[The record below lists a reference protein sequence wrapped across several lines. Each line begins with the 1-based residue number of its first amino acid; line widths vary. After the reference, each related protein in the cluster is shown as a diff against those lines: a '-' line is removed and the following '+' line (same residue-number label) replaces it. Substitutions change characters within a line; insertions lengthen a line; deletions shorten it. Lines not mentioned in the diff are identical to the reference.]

1 MRLSKTSAVGIFKE
15 EIEAY
20 KISTG
25 TTVTKDTLIEAWDNY
40 TKRLYIDCFLTKRQ
54 YNTWVNPFK

>member
-1 MRLSKTSAVGIFKE
+1 MRLSKKSAIGIFKE

-20 KISTG
+20 KIGSG
-25 TTVTKDTLIEAWDNY
+25 NTVTKDTLIEAWDNY
-40 TKRLYIDCFLTKRQ
+40 TKNLYNDCFLTERQ

>member
-1 MRLSKTSAVGIFKE
+1 MRLSKKSAVGIFKE

-40 TKRLYIDCFLTKRQ
+40 TQSLYSSLWLTEKQ

>member
-1 MRLSKTSAVGIFKE
+1 MRLSKTSAVGTFKE

-20 KISTG
+20 KISSG
-25 TTVTKDTLIEAWDNY
+25 NTVTKDILIELWDIY
-40 TKRLYIDCFLTKRQ
+40 TQRLYIDCFLTKRQ